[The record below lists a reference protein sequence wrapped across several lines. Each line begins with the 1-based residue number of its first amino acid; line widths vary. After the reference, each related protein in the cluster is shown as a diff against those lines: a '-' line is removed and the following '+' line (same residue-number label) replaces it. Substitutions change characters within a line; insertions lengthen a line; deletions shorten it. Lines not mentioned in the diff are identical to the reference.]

1 MMLTTNGAS
10 SSEMYEI
17 ESNVISAAPFNL
29 KKKYLSAQLVPLLFY
44 IIFSKTWRN
53 IPGLLV
59 GVAYFNAIGFP
70 SP

>member
-1 MMLTTNGAS
+1 MMLTTNGAN

-17 ESNVISAAPFNL
+17 ESNVITAAPFN

-59 GVAYFNAIGFP
+59 GVAYFDAIGFP